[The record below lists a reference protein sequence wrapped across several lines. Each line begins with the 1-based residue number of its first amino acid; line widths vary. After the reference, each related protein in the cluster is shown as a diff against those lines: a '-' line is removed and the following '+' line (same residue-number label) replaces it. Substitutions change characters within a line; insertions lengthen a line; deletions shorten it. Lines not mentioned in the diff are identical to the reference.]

1 MKNFPLTV
9 PVSIMFTYKFN
20 LGPEDYTVHDYG
32 VSFPMPECTDD
43 NDCAANFSDTVYL
56 SHEDFGSN
64 IVSLGRFTFLPAS
77 DALAATAVGPEK
89 AYFVQ
94 EPVLTVYGWGFAD
107 ANPAPAS
114 VVLTRG
120 EDKLT
125 VPVTAVSASA
135 LTIQAPASCA
145 AVAAPCHDGSY
156 AVAILD
162 ANDKPIGVDGSVAV
176 TLVNNP
182 HAAVEVTLRLT
193 REYAPE
199 DQSQVLAQTVAAVKA
214 ALDVPE
220 ADKHRVEGM
229 QTHDALKKVVSS
241 RRSPPEGLI
250 LRASESFA
258 VLKMSR
264 VQLKR
269 AALDATGA
277 HTAVTFMIRPVHDH
291 ERPAPADYAAK
302 LKAQLEDTESQL
314 YTLLPE
320 LDTTPGVHSQA
331 TVHWCEDKGEY
342 RETCEDETSS
352 NDGNMFRAILLV
364 LGVLAVVGGVAY
376 YIVQKKKQ
384 KENAMGLLDEHA
396 AFYNE
401 LN

>member
-1 MKNFPLTV
+1 
-9 PVSIMFTYKFN
+9 
-20 LGPEDYTVHDYG
+20 
-32 VSFPMPECTDD
+32 
-43 NDCAANFSDTVYL
+43 
-56 SHEDFGSN
+56 
-64 IVSLGRFTFLPAS
+64 
-77 DALAATAVGPEK
+77 
-89 AYFVQ
+89 
-94 EPVLTVYGWGFAD
+94 
-107 ANPAPAS
+107 
-114 VVLTRG
+114 
-120 EDKLT
+120 
-125 VPVTAVSASA
+125 
-135 LTIQAPASCA
+135 
-145 AVAAPCHDGSY
+145 
-156 AVAILD
+156 
-162 ANDKPIGVDGSVAV
+162 
-176 TLVNNP
+176 
-182 HAAVEVTLRLT
+182 
-193 REYAPE
+193 
-199 DQSQVLAQTVAAVKA
+199 VAAVKA